1 MPRDDD
7 DDRDDRD
14 DRDDDRR
21 DDRDDRDDDRRERDE
36 HDRDRN
42 DAATDVQVRPMPL
55 RLYGAIIASIF
66 WGGLLLYGSCVH
78 FSHSVLGVIAVH
90 NAQVRFGRFG
100 GDFGEGFFGT
110 LAAAQFFMVLLAG
123 ALLAAGILL
132 MMRKG
137 FARWMA
143 MAVPGAM
150 VLLDLFTAVIC
161 LIITSG
167 TFLAQHN
174 FDFLIDIVFNL
185 AIGGCNAYLL
195 LNKDVAKALK

>member
-7 DDRDDRD
+7 DDERD

-21 DDRDDRDDDRRERDE
+21 DERGDRDDDRDK
-36 HDRDRN
+36 RDRADD
-42 DAATDVQVRPMPL
+42 DAVTDVQVKPMPL
-55 RLYGAIIASIF
+55 RLTGAIIASIF
-66 WGGLLLYGSCVH
+66 WGGLLLYGSCVS
-78 FSHSVLGVIAVH
+78 FSQSVLRVVAAH
-90 NAQVRFGRFG
+90 NAQFGFGRF

-110 LAAAQFFMVLLAG
+110 MAASQFFMFLLAA

-143 MAVPGAM
+143 MGVPGAM

-174 FDFLIDIVFNL
+174 FDILINIVFNL
-185 AIGGCNAYLL
+185 GVGGCNAYLL
-195 LNKDVAKALK
+195 LNKDVVKALK